1 MKKIESIML
10 IQPPVTRPME
20 FSAKH
25 VRVSPFFPLGISYL
39 AAYLEKSGKYDI
51 HILDALAEGD
61 IDEGTLVEGGKKIRY
76 GLTDEEIVEKIKQ
89 CNPDAIGVSCLF
101 ASLEKDMATVC
112 RIAKEVN
119 SEIVT
124 IAGGHHVGSMPVG
137 ILEQYPPVDF
147 AVKGEGEET
156 LIDILDAVNEEN
168 QNFNS
173 LDGVTFREEGKIITK
188 PKTKYIMDIDSI
200 PYPARHLFDMQ
211 LYFDIAKSHGF
222 SSEDTYTQMVNTRG
236 CPCKCTF
243 CTLAAPDGVPISV
256 SQRRRSVENIL
267 DEIEQLQKVYGI
279 KEIHFEDDNLTAD
292 KKWAAE
298 LFDGMAERKFD
309 VKWHVPSGMAAYTMS
324 DELIGK
330 MKASGCNAVTIAI
343 ESGNQK
349 VLDKLMRKPLR
360 LKTIP
365 SLVKNIRKHGID
377 IRAFFLLGFPG
388 ETKDNMRD
396 TLEYA
401 RNLELDWC
409 VFSVTSPLPGT
420 KIYDI
425 CVEKGYIDLENFD
438 LMTSFH
444 KCIITTPEFNPEF
457 VHEFREEAIID
468 VCFRN
473 NPNLLK
479 YDIDKAITNF
489 KDVVTNYPHFD
500 FANFYLA
507 EAYFKKGNME
517 SATEYYEKT
526 LKINPNYQEA
536 KTRLSELQLG
546 VAA

>member
-1 MKKIESIML
+1 
-10 IQPPVTRPME
+10 
-20 FSAKH
+20 
-25 VRVSPFFPLGISYL
+25 
-39 AAYLEKSGKYDI
+39 
-51 HILDALAEGD
+51 
-61 IDEGTLVEGGKKIRY
+61 
-76 GLTDEEIVEKIKQ
+76 
-89 CNPDAIGVSCLF
+89 
-101 ASLEKDMATVC
+101 
-112 RIAKEVN
+112 
-119 SEIVT
+119 
-124 IAGGHHVGSMPVG
+124 
-137 ILEQYPPVDF
+137 
-147 AVKGEGEET
+147 
-156 LIDILDAVNEEN
+156 
-168 QNFNS
+168 
-173 LDGVTFREEGKIITK
+173 
-188 PKTKYIMDIDSI
+188 MDIDTI
-200 PYPARHLFDMQ
+200 PFPARHLFDMQ
-211 LYFDIAKSHGF
+211 RYFDIAKSHGF

-267 DEIEQLQKVYGI
+267 DEIEQLQKDYGI

-292 KKWAAE
+292 KKWAAK
-298 LFDGMAERKFD
+298 LFDGMTERKFD

-324 DELIGK
+324 DELIRK

-343 ESGNQK
+343 ESGNQY

-388 ETKDNMRD
+388 ETQDNMRD

-401 RNLELDWC
+401 RSLELDWC
-409 VFSVTSPLPGT
+409 IFSVTSPLPGT

-425 CVEKGYIDLENFD
+425 CVEKGYIDLENYD

-444 KCIITTPEFNPEF
+444 KCIITTPEFDPEF

-489 KDVVTNYPHFD
+489 KDVVSNYPHFD
-500 FANFYLA
+500 FANFYLG
-507 EAYFKKGNME
+507 EAYLKKGNREAAIE
-517 SATEYYEKT
+517 SYEKT
-526 LKINPNYQEA
+526 IKITPDHKEA
-536 KTRLSELQLG
+536 KTRLSELQLVG
-546 VAA
+546 

>member
-10 IQPPVTRPME
+10 IQPPVTRPLE
-20 FSAKH
+20 FSAKN
-25 VRVSPFFPLGISYL
+25 VRVSPFFPLGLAYL
-39 AAYLEKSGKYDI
+39 AAYLEKSGKYEI

-61 IDEGTLVEGGKKIRY
+61 IDEGTLVEDGKKIRY
-76 GLTDEEIVEKIKQ
+76 GLSDEDIAEKIRQ
-89 CNPDAIGVSCLF
+89 CNPGAIGVSCLF

-119 SEIVT
+119 PEIVT
-124 IAGGHHVGSMPVG
+124 IAGGHHVGSMPAG
-137 ILEQYPPVDF
+137 ILELYPPVDF

-168 QNFNS
+168 FNT
-173 LDGVTFREEGKIITK
+173 LDGVTFREKEEIKTI
-188 PKTKYIMDIDSI
+188 PKTKFIMDIDSI
-200 PYPARHLFDMQ
+200 PFPARHLFNMQ
-211 LYFDIAKSHGF
+211 RYFDIAKSHGF

-256 SQRRRSVENIL
+256 SQRRRSVDNIL
-267 DEIEQLQKVYGI
+267 EEIEQLQKVYGI

-298 LFDGMAERKFD
+298 LFDGMTKRKFD

-324 DELIGK
+324 DELIAK

-343 ESGNQK
+343 ESGNQH

-388 ETKDNMRD
+388 ETKDNMRE

-425 CVEKGYIDLENFD
+425 CVEKGYIDLEDFD

-444 KCIITTPEFNPEF
+444 KCIITTPEFTPEF
-457 VHEFREEAIID
+457 VHEFKEEAIID

-500 FANFYLA
+500 FANFYLG
-507 EAYFKKGNME
+507 EAYLKKGNRE
-517 SATEYYEKT
+517 AAIEYYENT
-526 LKINPNYQEA
+526 IKITPDHQDA
-536 KTRLSELQLG
+536 KARLEDLARGL
-546 VAA
+546 AA